1 MTPHLQRLIKQ
12 IANVLHADTFPL
24 HMLVTYCV
32 VVRIFNMNQAFI
44 FWSIVVYAH
53 ILVHVSFNYDHTGLG
68 STFLVSTA
76 SNLIFLGLN
85 FDIVSAGDFLFA
97 AVLRA
102 MLFSF
107 LTLAYLRVEGKK
119 PIEDLES
126 AQRPMTR
133 QENGYVWTSL
143 TYLSGL
149 KVPFYDSHY

>member
-85 FDIVSAGDFLFA
+85 FDIVLGDFLFA

-143 TYLSGL
+143 TYLNGL
-149 KVPFYDSHY
+149 KVLCYESRY